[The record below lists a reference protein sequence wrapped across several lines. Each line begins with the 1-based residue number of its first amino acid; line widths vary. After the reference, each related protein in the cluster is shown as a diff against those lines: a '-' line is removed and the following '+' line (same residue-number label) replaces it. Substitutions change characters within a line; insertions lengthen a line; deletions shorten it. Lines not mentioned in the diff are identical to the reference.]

1 MVRIASI
8 FALSLLLLP
17 AARAQDTYDL
27 RELIDRD
34 DVVGQRIRHVEEEQ
48 GLTQQVVT
56 NDGQVMQ
63 QRKEEKRPSQTYVDL
78 VEELGEDG
86 EPVRRTRTYEAFADD
101 QGQAVDVSGVVVTLT
116 RTTGPDGKHDWA
128 FAAAEGSKPLPEAV
142 RADLEGSIEK
152 KREREAKGVTEAMFN
167 EALLPV
173 EPQAPGATWTLDM
186 ALLSRVFGMEQG
198 DVDLAQSEGA
208 GTFEGVEERDGQPYV
223 KVKFDM
229 TFVVVTMRGQELPAT
244 PMNFVLTF
252 SVSPTGHGG
261 VMTMAQRF
269 DVSLTPEGAPPTM
282 SVKVKVETD
291 RRETRTTVD

>member
-1 MVRIASI
+1 MVRIASL

-34 DVVGQRIRHVEEEQ
+34 EVVGQRIRHVKSEEGSTE
-48 GLTQQVVT
+48 QVVT
-56 NDGQVMQ
+56 NNGQVMQ

-86 EPVRRTRTYEAFADD
+86 EPVRTIRTYEAFADD
-101 QGQAVDVSGVVVTLT
+101 QGQALDVAGLVVTLT

-128 FAAAEGSKPLPEAV
+128 YAAAEGKTLPDAL
-142 RADLEGSIEK
+142 RAELGDSVEN
-152 KREREAKGVTEAMFN
+152 KRERQAKGVTDAMFN
-167 EALLPV
+167 EALLPA

-186 ALLSRVFGMEQG
+186 ARLATVFGMEEG
-198 DVDLAQSEGA
+198 DLDLAQCKGA

-223 KVKFDM
+223 NVKFDL
-229 TFVVVTMRGQELPAT
+229 TFVLVTMRGQKMPAT

-252 SVSPTGHGG
+252 SVSPTGHDG
-261 VMTMAQRF
+261 VLTMAQRF
-269 DVSLTPEGAPPTM
+269 DVSLTPDGAPPGM
-282 SVKVKVETD
+282 SVNVKVQND
-291 RRETRTTVD
+291 RHETRTTVD

>member
-1 MVRIASI
+1 MARIASL

-34 DVVGQRIRHVEEEQ
+34 EVVGQRIRHVKSEQ
-48 GLTQQVVT
+48 GSTEQVVT
-56 NDGQVMQ
+56 NNGKVMQ

-86 EPVRRTRTYEAFADD
+86 EPVRTTRTYEAFADD
-101 QGQAVDVSGVVVTLT
+101 QGQALDVAGLVVTLT

-128 FAAAEGSKPLPEAV
+128 YAAAEGKTLPEAL
-142 RADLEGSIEK
+142 RAELGDSVEN
-152 KREREAKGVTEAMFN
+152 KRERQAKGVTDAMFN
-167 EALLPV
+167 ETLLPA

-186 ALLSRVFGMEQG
+186 ARLATVFGMEEG
-198 DVDLAQSEGA
+198 DLDLAQSKGA

-223 KVKFDM
+223 NVKFDL
-229 TFVVVTMRGQELPAT
+229 TFVLVTMRGQKMPAT

-252 SVSPTGHGG
+252 SVSPTGHDG
-261 VMTMAQRF
+261 VLTMAQRF
-269 DVSLTPEGAPPTM
+269 DVSLTPDGAPPGM
-282 SVKVKVETD
+282 SVNVKVQND
-291 RRETRTTVD
+291 RHETRTTVD